1 MARREQRNK
10 KRNRANDKTL
20 NFEDAP
26 GYAGNN
32 FHTHL
37 GTAESKHLLRS
48 LTSLKRISSVVFV
61 EEFVA
66 LKTGKVQGKIRR
78 IGTNISK
85 ISFKALS
92 PAFGSNHT
100 VRFQFELPQGFRT
113 EALLVN
119 GLFASSDWYI
129 EPSRENTL

>member
-1 MARREQRNK
+1 MARREQRSK

-20 NFEDAP
+20 SFENAP

-32 FHTHL
+32 LHTHL
-37 GTAESKHLLRS
+37 GTAKSKHLL
-48 LTSLKRISSVVFV
+48 LALISLKRISASFW
-61 EEFVA
+61 EKFVA
-66 LKTGKVQGKIRR
+66 MKPAEVQRR
-78 IGTNISK
+78 ICCIGTNTSK

-100 VRFQFELPQGFRT
+100 VRVPFELPQGFRT

-119 GLFASSDWYI
+119 GWFASSDRCV
-129 EPSRENTL
+129 EQCPENTA